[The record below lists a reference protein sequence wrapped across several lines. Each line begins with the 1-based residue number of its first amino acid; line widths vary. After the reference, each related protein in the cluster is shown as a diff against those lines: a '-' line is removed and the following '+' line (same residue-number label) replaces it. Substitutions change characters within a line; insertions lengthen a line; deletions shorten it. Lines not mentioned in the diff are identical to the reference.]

1 MIQPKNKTVPAFTLP
16 EVMIATLI
24 FSAVSLG
31 LLMGFTSLERCF
43 AATTDFATNHSDEMR
58 ISDYLAL
65 DLRRALSVQS
75 TQNDTTIFIPRYYDD
90 AGAPQTPTLDGKGG
104 VIYGTA
110 GNSVR
115 VRYYLSGGT
124 IYREQANWPLVIS
137 PISSTIP
144 VAEDVKD
151 FIFVVTDLGKVV
163 TTKITF
169 NPTFRLD
176 GATAAATAA
185 TAFYNTTLLRNTRT
199 DTGTSVY

>member
-1 MIQPKNKTVPAFTLP
+1 MIHPKNKTIRAFTLL
-16 EVMIATLI
+16 EVMIAALI

-75 TQNDTTIFIPRYYDD
+75 TQNNTTIFIPRYYDD
-90 AGAPQTPTLDGKGG
+90 AGAPRTPTLDGHGG
-104 VIYGTA
+104 VSYGAA
-110 GNSVR
+110 GDSVR

-124 IYREQANWPLVIS
+124 IYREQANWPLG
-137 PISSTIP
+137 ISSTASTIA
-144 VAEDVKD
+144 VAENVKD
-151 FIFVVTDLGKVV
+151 FIFDVTDLGKVV
-163 TTKITF
+163 TTRITF
-169 NPTFRLD
+169 NPTFRST

-199 DTGTSVY
+199 DTGTGVY